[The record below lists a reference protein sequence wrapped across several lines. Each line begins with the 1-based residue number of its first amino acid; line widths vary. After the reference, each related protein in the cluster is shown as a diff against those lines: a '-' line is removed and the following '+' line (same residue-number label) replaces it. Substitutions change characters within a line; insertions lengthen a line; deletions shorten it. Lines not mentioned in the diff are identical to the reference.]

1 MPAARPRSRLK
12 RFVATLRWML
22 ASILALFCLNGH
34 VIARDIE
41 SPAEC
46 GGTEPCQVRKEVVIT
61 CGDEIDRKCFEHK
74 QKIRA
79 WYRAHGWWAP
89 EVDKRSRI
97 WMRDLRR

>member
-1 MPAARPRSRLK
+1 MPASRPRSRLK
-12 RFVATLRWML
+12 RFASALWSLL

-34 VIARDIE
+34 LIALDLD
-41 SPAEC
+41 SPHERS
-46 GGTEPCQVRKEVVIT
+46 GNEPSEIRKEVVVT

-79 WYRAHGWWAP
+79 WYRARGWWAP

-97 WMRDLRR
+97 WKRELPR